1 MENEKIGDTK
11 MVNDTENTIRKGQL
25 LYWNNLEIDYKT
37 MGVSFKEWN
46 DYMWENFQRIVYDN
60 HIWFYDERYCKEN
73 EVVKQIHQLN
83 TDVSEK
89 KLYDDSI
96 GMEYQDSVFNYE
108 YGLFVESGDIVLLT
122 QQQRDIITQNPM
134 SLDILNKPR
143 YIIDDSNGK
152 KIYKDQ
158 FNKNWERNSKW
169 LSKNKTPYELDQNKR
184 HRKMVNRWFDGEC
197 EWNYDYMN
205 FTEEDFN
212 KTKMEN
218 E

>member
-1 MENEKIGDTK
+1 
-11 MVNDTENTIRKGQL
+11 MVKETENTIRKGQL
-25 LYWNNLEIDYKT
+25 LYWNNLEIDYNT

-46 DYMWENFQRIVYDN
+46 EFMWENFQRIVYDN
-60 HIWFYDERYCKEN
+60 HIWCYDERYCKEN
-73 EVVKQIHQLN
+73 EVVKQ
-83 TDVSEK
+83 VWEVGKEMSEEEF
-89 KLYDDSI
+89 YQRTF
-96 GMEYQDSVFNYE
+96 GMEYQDSVFYE
-108 YGLFVESGDIVLLT
+108 DYGLFVESGDIVLLT
-122 QQQRDIITQNPM
+122 EEQRDIITKHPM
-134 SLDILNKPR
+134 SLDRLKRPR
-143 YIIDDSNGK
+143 YFIDDRNGK
-152 KIYKDQ
+152 RIYKDQ

-169 LSKNKTPYELDQNKR
+169 MDKNKTPYELYHYDI